1 MSGPRPSALEVY
13 ADRCEVL
20 AAGLDGELARV
31 DREIAAL
38 QADIEA
44 HGRFTAG
51 GRELRPAVDLLARFI
66 GHRLDGLGQLRRL
79 HREIGEVRAALDGGR
94 RWPRLV
100 EAD

>member
-44 HGRFTAG
+44 HGRFTA
-51 GRELRPAVDLLARFI
+51 A
-66 GHRLDGLGQLRRL
+66 GHRIDGLGQLRRL

-100 EAD
+100 EADDA